1 MKNIL
6 LFAFAF
12 ALSASASARDWSTDA
27 AASKLGFSGTYQN
40 EKFEGQFKKFDAT
53 ISIDVAD
60 LSKSK
65 FDVTVDVTS
74 VSTANEERDSSLKG
88 AEFFD
93 FAKFPK
99 AHFVTSAFR
108 KTANGSIEADGTL
121 TVRDKSKSV
130 TLKVKFNETGDKATL
145 DADSKLNRLDF
156 DIGSGDWKDTSI
168 IGADVLVHAH
178 LILSAK
184 AG

>member
-1 MKNIL
+1 MKTAL
-6 LFAFAF
+6 LFILALG
-12 ALSASASARDWSTDA
+12 LSATASARDWQTDA
-27 AASKLGFSGTYQN
+27 PGSKLGFSGTYQN
-40 EKFEGQFKKFDAT
+40 EKFDGQFKKFDAA
-53 ISIDVAD
+53 ISYDAAD

-74 VSTANEERDSSLKG
+74 VSTANEERDSSLKS
-88 AEFFD
+88 ADFFD

-108 KTANGSIEADGTL
+108 KAADGGIEADGTL
-121 TVRDKSKSV
+121 TVRDKSKPV
-130 TLKVKFNETGDKATL
+130 TLKVKFSETGDKATL
-145 DADSKLNRLDF
+145 DVDTKLNRLDF

-168 IGADVLVHAH
+168 IAADVLVHAH
-178 LILSAK
+178 LSLTAK